1 MHDLCIFCID
11 DLVSN
16 SKVAEDSTFTKEELD
31 VPKEPRRY
39 KRKTSLK
46 WKVKI
51 VFVQPSYYIF

>member
-1 MHDLCIFCID
+1 MHDLCIFYID

-16 SKVAEDSTFTKEELD
+16 SNVADDSTFTKEELE

-46 WKVKI
+46 WKVKMYLNRKI
-51 VFVQPSYYIF
+51 T

>member
-1 MHDLCIFCID
+1 MHDLCIFYID

-16 SKVAEDSTFTKEELD
+16 AKVAEDSTFTKEELD

-46 WKVKI
+46 WKVRKF
-51 VFVQPSYYIF
+51 FVLPS